1 MNFKALK
8 DSRTEIPANAGNY
21 FWFSKYMKTYIPVIW
36 DGEHWHINRSIVDR
50 ETVRYWR

>member
-8 DSRTEIPANAGNY
+8 DSRTEIPAQPGNY
-21 FWFSKYMKTYIPVIW
+21 QWWSRSLGYLPVIW
-36 DGEHWHINRSIVDR
+36 DGEHWHINGSIVDR